1 MLSTSRLETTEENI
15 ADAYYIWYKP
25 CSQILLPKRPINIYR
40 TEKGGYCKILG
51 GGVGGSNGFQGER
64 RGHQSSRWEC
74 KGWIIE
80 TLLPVRGDH

>member
-40 TEKGGYCKILG
+40 TEKGG
-51 GGVGGSNGFQGER
+51 
-64 RGHQSSRWEC
+64 
-74 KGWIIE
+74 
-80 TLLPVRGDH
+80 